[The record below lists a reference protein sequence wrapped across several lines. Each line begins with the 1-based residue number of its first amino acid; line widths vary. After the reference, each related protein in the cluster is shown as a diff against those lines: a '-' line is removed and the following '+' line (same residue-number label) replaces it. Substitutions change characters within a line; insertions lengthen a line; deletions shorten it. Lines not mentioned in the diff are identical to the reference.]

1 LERAVE
7 LYRGDLYEN
16 DEGSEWCDIERTALQ
31 REFID
36 ALGTLARAYLTLGEG
51 KRAMYALRRA
61 LAYDYSR
68 EDLHT
73 ELVRCLIRFRRHK
86 EANEQICDCVRYLR
100 EELGVE
106 PSAETQRLFHS
117 LVK

>member
-1 LERAVE
+1 MPSSCTGAI
-7 LYRGDLYEN
+7 YTKTI
-16 DEGSEWCDIERTALQ
+16 EGSDWCDIERTALQ

-36 ALGTLARAYLTLGEG
+36 AMGTLARAYLTLGEG

-86 EANEQICDCVRYLR
+86 EANEQIYDCVRYLR
-100 EELGVE
+100 EELEVE
-106 PSAETQRLFHS
+106 PSPETQRLFHS